1 MVILVF
7 YAGTY
12 GTYSSV
18 STAEVLTPAN
28 LPFLKV
34 DGLYVLLC
42 FDWFVIDEIIRSKS
56 EKNYQVLFS
65 AENIYKSAG
74 LTVVSGSG
82 HTRKLVKCI
91 GRCHPYAR
99 KAALKV
105 VLVRCSSPFKR
116 LSQHLTLLR
125 AWCKQCLPGR

>member
-65 AENIYKSAG
+65 AENIY
-74 LTVVSGSG
+74 
-82 HTRKLVKCI
+82 
-91 GRCHPYAR
+91 
-99 KAALKV
+99 
-105 VLVRCSSPFKR
+105 
-116 LSQHLTLLR
+116 LSLIHI
-125 AWCKQCLPGR
+125 